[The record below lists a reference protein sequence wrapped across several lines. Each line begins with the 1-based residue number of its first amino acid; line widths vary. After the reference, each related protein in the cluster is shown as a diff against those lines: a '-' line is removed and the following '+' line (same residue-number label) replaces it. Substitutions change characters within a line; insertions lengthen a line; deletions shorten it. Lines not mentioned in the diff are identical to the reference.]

1 MGQASSHS
9 TPILPA
15 PVSMRTGMVAIHEL
29 GTDGNRSRGLVE
41 GQEPW
46 DACWESKNGKGHV
59 CRSSGASS
67 ENGHGCNRQAA

>member
-1 MGQASSHS
+1 MGQASSQS
-9 TPILPA
+9 TPIPPA
-15 PVSMRTGMVAIHEL
+15 PVSMRTGMHEL

-67 ENGHGCNRQAA
+67 ENDHGCNRQGA